1 MEESIESLKS
11 PLANLTVESKARS
24 VLAPAVIE
32 VDYQN
37 EETANSPDRN
47 NHDHDRMEQHA
58 VFQFPPTIPEQSETT
73 VKKPAKVSN
82 HQMIQNLR

>member
-1 MEESIESLKS
+1 VEESIESLKS

-24 VLAPAVIE
+24 VLAPAIE

-47 NHDHDRMEQHA
+47 NHDHERMEQHA
-58 VFQFPPTIPEQSETT
+58 VFQFPPTIPEQSEIT
-73 VKKPAKVSN
+73 VKKAAKVSN